1 MSLFKSLSSLF
12 LDIVETVV
20 VALSIFLV
28 IYLFFMQPHQVSGQS
43 MEPNF
48 HDGEYVLTDKVSYQ
62 TGEPQRGD
70 VVVFHAPERSGCPEG
85 TGCDFIKRILG
96 LPGDTI
102 AVRDNVFWVN
112 GSPLSEP
119 YISEEILTKPGN
131 YTEGGREISLGQNE
145 YFVVGDNRPFSSDSR
160 VWGPIGKEEIVGR
173 AFFRYFPVDRMGI
186 IPRTSYQLQPAGI

>member
-1 MSLFKSLSSLF
+1 MSIFRSLSAVF

-43 MEPNF
+43 MEPTF
-48 HDGEYVLTDKVSYQ
+48 LDGEYVLTDKVSYQ

-70 VVVFHAPERSGCPEG
+70 VVVFHAPEASGCPEG
-85 TGCDFIKRILG
+85 TGCDFIKRVMA

-102 AVRDNVFWVN
+102 SVHDNALYIN
-112 GSPLSEP
+112 GRPLPEP
-119 YISEEILTKPGN
+119 YIPPENVTKAGAF
-131 YTEGGREISLGQNE
+131 TEGGREVLLGENE
-145 YFVVGDNRPFSSDSR
+145 YMVIGDNRPFSSDSR

-173 AFFRYFPVDRMGI
+173 AFFRYWPVDKMGI
-186 IPRTSYQLQPAGI
+186 IPRVSYDNF